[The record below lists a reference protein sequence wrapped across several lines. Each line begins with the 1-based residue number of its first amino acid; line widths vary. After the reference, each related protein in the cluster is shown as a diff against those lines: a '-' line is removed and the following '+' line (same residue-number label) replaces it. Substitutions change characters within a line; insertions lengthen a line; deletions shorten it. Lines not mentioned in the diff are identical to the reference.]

1 MDERDEEGWL
11 IDEHGQR
18 WGYCNSCGD
27 EAEAETEC
35 CDDGE
40 VVPE

>member
-1 MDERDEEGWL
+1 MGKRDEEGWL
-11 IDEHGQR
+11 IDDNGQQ
-18 WGYCNSCGD
+18 WGHCNSCGE
-27 EAEAETEC
+27 EAQADTEC